1 MQGSC
6 SSCGN
11 RITIDD
17 AKVPDRPFQVK
28 CPKCQ
33 SLVRFPGKGAAAVT
47 PAPAPASASAPA
59 EEPEPPPPPPSHR
72 DVPAGEAGRALVAL
86 PDKGQA
92 ASASAMLARLGFE
105 VETLDDASEGGR
117 LLEQG
122 VYDVVVTARMAAQGT
137 RESLYQRIGRMPSEP
152 RREMMLVIVGD
163 EFKTGD
169 GTQAW
174 ACLADLVVNSREVGT
189 ADSHFRSVSA
199 ERARVYQPFK
209 EARKRLDAA
218 GG

>member
-33 SLVRFPGKGAAAVT
+33 SLVRFPGKGAAAA
-47 PAPAPASASAPA
+47 APPSAPASAPA

-72 DVPAGEAGRALVAL
+72 DVPAGETGRALVAL

-105 VETLDDASEGGR
+105 VESLDDASEGGR

-122 VYDVVVTARMAAQGT
+122 VYDVVVTARMPAQGT

-152 RREMMLVIVGD
+152 RREMMLVVVGD
-163 EFKTGD
+163 DFKTGD

-174 ACLADLVVNSREVGT
+174 ACLADLVVNSREVGN
-189 ADSHFRSVSA
+189 ADNHFRNISA

>member
-1 MQGSC
+1 VQGSC

-33 SLVRFPGKGAAAVT
+33 SLVRFPGKVAAAA
-47 PAPAPASASAPA
+47 APAAPPAAAA
-59 EEPEPPPPPPSHR
+59 EEEPEESAPPPPRR
-72 DVPAGEAGRALVAL
+72 DVVPGEAGRALVAL

-92 ASASAMLARLGFE
+92 AGASAMLARLGFE
-105 VETLDDASEGGR
+105 VEGLDDASEGGR

-122 VYDVVVTARMAAQGT
+122 VYDVVVTARLASQGP
-137 RESLYQRIGRMPSEP
+137 RESLYQRVARMPSEP
-152 RREMMLVIVGD
+152 RRELMLVIVGD
-163 EFKTGD
+163 DFKTGD

-174 ACLADLVVNSREVGT
+174 ACLADLVVNSRDAGT
-189 ADSHFRSVSA
+189 ADTHFRNVST

-209 EARKRLDAA
+209 EARKRLEAA

>member
-1 MQGSC
+1 VQGSC

-17 AKVPDRPFQVK
+17 AKVPERPFQVK

-33 SLVRFPGKGAAAVT
+33 SLVRFPGKAAAT
-47 PAPAPASASAPA
+47 AAAPAAPTA
-59 EEPEPPPPPPSHR
+59 EEPEPLPPPPAAVAR
-72 DVPAGEAGRALVAL
+72 PAASGSAARALVAL

-92 ASASAMLARLGFE
+92 ANASAMLGRLGFE
-105 VETLDDASEGGR
+105 VDTFDDPGEGGR

-122 VYDVVVTARMAAQGT
+122 LYDVVVTARLASQGT
-137 RESLYQRIGRMPSEP
+137 RESLYQRVGRMPSDP
-152 RREMMLVIVGD
+152 RRELMLVIVGD

-174 ACLADLVVNSREVGT
+174 ACLADLVVNSREIGS
-189 ADSHFRSVSA
+189 ADNHFRNVSN
-199 ERARVYQPFK
+199 ERTRVYQPYK
-209 EARKRLDAA
+209 EARKRLEAA

>member
-1 MQGSC
+1 VQGSC

-33 SLVRFPGKGAAAVT
+33 SLVRFPGKGAAAA
-47 PAPAPASASAPA
+47 APPSAPASAPA

-72 DVPAGEAGRALVAL
+72 DVPAGETGRALVAL

-105 VETLDDASEGGR
+105 VESLDDASEGGR

-122 VYDVVVTARMAAQGT
+122 VYDVVVTARMPAQGT

-152 RREMMLVIVGD
+152 RREMMLVVVGD
-163 EFKTGD
+163 DFKTGD

-174 ACLADLVVNSREVGT
+174 ACLADLVVNSREVGN
-189 ADSHFRSVSA
+189 ADNHFRNISA

>member
-33 SLVRFPGKGAAAVT
+33 SLVRFPGKGAAAAS
-47 PAPAPASASAPA
+47 PAPAPASASAAA
-59 EEPEPPPPPPSHR
+59 EEPEPPRAPPSHR
-72 DVPAGEAGRALVAL
+72 DAPAGETRLALVAL

-105 VETLDDASEGGR
+105 VESLDDASEGGR

-122 VYDVVVTARMAAQGT
+122 VYDVVVTARMPAQGT

-152 RREMMLVIVGD
+152 RREMMLVVVGD
-163 EFKTGD
+163 DFKTGD

-174 ACLADLVVNSREVGT
+174 ACLADLVVNSREAGS
-189 ADSHFRSVSA
+189 ADNHFRNVSA

>member
-33 SLVRFPGKGAAAVT
+33 SLVRFPGKGAL
-47 PAPAPASASAPA
+47 APAPPAAAA
-59 EEPEPPPPPPSHR
+59 EEPESPPPPPPPSRR

-86 PDKGQA
+86 PDKDQ
-92 ASASAMLARLGFE
+92 SADSAAMLGRLGFH
-105 VETLDDASEGGR
+105 VDTFDDPSEGGR
-117 LLEQG
+117 LLEHG
-122 VYDVVVTARMAAQGT
+122 LYDVVVTARLASSGT
-137 RESLYQRIGRMPSEP
+137 KESLYQRIARMPSDP
-152 RREMMLVIVGD
+152 RRELLLVIVGD

-174 ACLADLVVNSREVGT
+174 ACLADLVVNSKETGT
-189 ADSHFRSVSA
+189 ADNHFRNASA
-199 ERARVYQPFK
+199 ERTRVYQPYK

>member
-11 RITIDD
+11 KITIDD

-33 SLVRFPGKGAAAVT
+33 SLVRFAGKGGQT
-47 PAPAPASASAPA
+47 PAAAPA
-59 EEPEPPPPPPSHR
+59 EAAGEEPAAPPPRR

-86 PDKGQA
+86 PDKGL
-92 ASASAMLARLGFE
+92 SANAGAMLGRLGYSVDTF
-105 VETLDDASEGGR
+105 DDPAEGGR

-122 VYDVVVTARMAAQGT
+122 IYDVVVTARLAGSGPK
-137 RESLYQRIGRMPSEP
+137 ESLYQRIARMPSEA
-152 RREMMLVIVGD
+152 RRELLLVLVGD

-174 ACLADLVVNSREVGT
+174 ACLADVVLSSKDAGV
-189 ADSHFRSVSA
+189 ADTVLRNVSA
-199 ERARVYQPFK
+199 ERTRVYQPFR
-209 EARKRLDAA
+209 EARRRLDAA